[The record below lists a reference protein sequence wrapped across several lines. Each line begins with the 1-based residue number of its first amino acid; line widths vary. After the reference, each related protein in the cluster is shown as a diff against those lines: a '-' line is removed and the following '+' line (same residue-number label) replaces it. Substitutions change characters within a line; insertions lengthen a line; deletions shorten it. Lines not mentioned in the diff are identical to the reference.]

1 MKSLNYLN
9 LSNAGFYGK
18 IPHQIGNL
26 SNLLYLDLSNGFN
39 GKIPYQIGNLTNLIH
54 LGVQGSDD
62 DDHYVC
68 LESLQWLSSLSH
80 IQYLDLGNTNLSESL
95 DWLHTF
101 QALPSLVKLSLRGC
115 ILPTQYNQP
124 SSLNFS
130 SLVTLDFSRI
140 SYFAPKWIFGL
151 RKLISLQMESNNI
164 QGSIPNGIQNIT
176 LLENLD
182 LSNNEFSSSIPV
194 WLYNLQHLKFLN
206 LGGNNLFGTIS
217 DAMGNLTSMVQ
228 LDLSFNQL
236 KGRIPSSIGNLDSML
251 ELDLQ
256 GNAIRGKLP
265 RSFGNLS
272 SLQFLGL
279 YKNQLS
285 GNPFEILRPLSK
297 LSVLVLERN
306 LFQGIV
312 KEDDLAN
319 LTSLQYCYASE
330 NNLTLEVGSNWHPS
344 FQLYE
349 LGMSSWKI
357 GHNFPSWI
365 QTQKDLHSLDISN
378 TGITDFIPLWFWETF
393 SNAFYLNFSHNHI
406 RGEIVSSLTK
416 SISIKTID
424 LSWNRLHGKLPY
436 LFNDSLSWLDLSS
449 NSFSGSLT
457 EFLCNRQS
465 KPMQSSFLNLA
476 SNSLSG
482 EIPDCWTMWPNL
494 VDLNLQDNHFVGN
507 LPFSMSSLTELQTLH
522 IRKNSLSGIFPNFLK
537 KAKKLIFLDL
547 GENNFTGNV
556 PTWIGKELLNLKILS
571 LRSNKFSGHIP
582 KEICDMIYLQDLDLA
597 NNNLYGNIPN
607 CLNRLSAMLL
617 MKRSNDSLIY
627 SNTSIVEIGRSI
639 VSSLIWVKGI
649 GIEYRN
655 ILGLVTNVDLSD
667 NNLSGEI
674 PREIT
679 NLDGLIYLNISKN
692 QLGGQIPPNIGN
704 MRSLESID
712 ISRNQISG
720 EIPSTMS
727 NLSFLN
733 KLDLSYN
740 LLEGKVPTGTQLQ
753 TFEASNFVGNNLC
766 GSPLPINCSSNIEI
780 PNDDQ
785 DDKEDD
791 EHGVDWFFVSMTL
804 GFVVGFWIVVAPLFM
819 FRSWRLTYYHFL
831 DGMWYKLNYCW
842 SMYICN
848 EANVC
853 FFE

>member
-68 LESLQWLSSLSH
+68 QESLQWLS
-80 IQYLDLGNTNLSESL
+80 T
-95 DWLHTF
+95 
-101 QALPSLVKLSLRGC
+101 LPSLVKLSLRGC

-151 RKLISLQMESNNI
+151 RKLVSLQMESNNI
-164 QGSIPNGIQNIT
+164 QGSIMNGIQNLT

-256 GNAIRGKLP
+256 GNAIRGELL

-349 LGMSSWKI
+349 LGMSSWQI

-365 QTQKDLHSLDISN
+365 QTQKDLHYLDISN

-406 RGEIVSSLTK
+406 HGEIVSSLTK

-424 LSWNRLHGKLPY
+424 LSSNHLHGKLPY
-436 LFNDSLSWLDLSS
+436 LFNDSLSWLDLSN

-494 VDLNLQDNHFVGN
+494 VDLNLQNNHFVGN

-556 PTWIGKELLNLKILS
+556 PTLIGKELLNLKILS

-597 NNNLYGNIPN
+597 NNNLNGNIPN
-607 CLNRLSAMLL
+607 CLDHLSAMMLR
-617 MKRSNDSLIY
+617 KRSKDSLIY
-627 SNTSIVEIGRSI
+627 SNTSIVEIG
-639 VSSLIWVKGI
+639 
-649 GIEYRN
+649 
-655 ILGLVTNVDLSD
+655 
-667 NNLSGEI
+667 
-674 PREIT
+674 
-679 NLDGLIYLNISKN
+679 
-692 QLGGQIPPNIGN
+692 
-704 MRSLESID
+704 
-712 ISRNQISG
+712 
-720 EIPSTMS
+720 
-727 NLSFLN
+727 
-733 KLDLSYN
+733 
-740 LLEGKVPTGTQLQ
+740 
-753 TFEASNFVGNNLC
+753 
-766 GSPLPINCSSNIEI
+766 
-780 PNDDQ
+780 
-785 DDKEDD
+785 
-791 EHGVDWFFVSMTL
+791 
-804 GFVVGFWIVVAPLFM
+804 
-819 FRSWRLTYYHFL
+819 
-831 DGMWYKLNYCW
+831 
-842 SMYICN
+842 
-848 EANVC
+848 
-853 FFE
+853 